1 MSISKVYFTTE
12 DNLKLTGLLYM
23 PESRGVFGK
32 FFKTD
37 KVVIFIHG
45 MYSNCLKKRDD
56 ILGEKLNEAGY
67 AYFTFNNR
75 GAEVGNLNKESLY
88 GTSFES
94 PYEGK
99 YDIDAAIKAME
110 KRGFR
115 NINILGH
122 SLGCSK
128 VLNWYPSRKYNINSV
143 GLLSLTALSDKYRQV
158 AGEKAYKMAMTV
170 AKLKI
175 SKGDGKKLLPSE
187 FYPRPICSETLIA
200 LFDSESEFNTVF
212 YEDKDWKAESLNGI
226 SEPLFMRYG
235 TINETITKTPDEIV
249 KLIKGLVVNDKLD
262 VNYIEGA
269 DHSYHGKECELANQY
284 IEFLNSRD

>member
-23 PESRGVFGK
+23 PDGVMSRL
-32 FFKTD
+32 FKPS

-56 ILGEKLNEAGY
+56 IFGEELNKAGI

-75 GAEVGNLNKESLY
+75 GAEVGNLNREVIY

-94 PYEGK
+94 PYDGK
-99 YDIDAAIKAME
+99 LDIEAAIKAME
-110 KRGFR
+110 KRGFKS
-115 NINILGH
+115 INILGH

-128 VLNWYPSRKYNINSV
+128 VLNWYPNRSRNVDSI

-158 AGEKAYKMAMTV
+158 AGEKAYKVALSI
-170 AKLKI
+170 AKLKV
-175 SKGDGKKLLPSE
+175 SKGKGRSLLPE
-187 FYPRPICSETLIA
+187 AFYPRPISAQTFLD
-200 LFDSESEFNTVF
+200 LFDYESEFNTVF
-212 YEDKDWKAESLNGI
+212 YEDENWKAESLNEI

-235 TINETITKTPDEIV
+235 TVNETITKKPLEVVEFIS
-249 KLIKGLVVNDKLD
+249 KLVNNSNLD
-262 VNYIEGA
+262 VNFINGA
-269 DHSYHGKECELANQY
+269 DHSYHGKERILVKEY
-284 IEFLNSRD
+284 IEFLNSKS